1 MNERTEVRMP
11 WLHLS
16 GGGEYLPHTVACD
29 KWQAVDAR
37 VDNYIPMNNI
47 YRIEKHQD
55 TGTVFIFCTNGDIW
69 RPVSYTTKC
78 I

>member
-1 MNERTEVRMP
+1 MP

-16 GGGEYLPHTVACD
+16 GGGEYLPSKNKFD
-29 KWQAVDAR
+29 GEYRWQKVDER
-37 VDNYIPMNNI
+37 IDNYIPMNNV

-69 RPVSYTTKC
+69 RPINYTTKC